1 MSAKQLETK
10 AIALRNVIYRYP
22 KSIAPVLDI
31 DSWEVEHG
39 ELVFIHGLSGSGKST
54 LLNLLTG
61 ILVANSGDVQV
72 LEQSIADLRSVKR
85 DEFRAKNI
93 GVVFQQFNL
102 FPYLSVIENIKLAVY
117 FSGIG
122 HDVFQERCQELFS
135 CLNLDLALMESRADM
150 LSVGQQQRV
159 AIARALINRPKL
171 LIVDEPTSA
180 LDNEAKHGFM
190 TMLVRLAKESQ
201 TTLIFVSHDETLMPF
216 FSQQVS
222 MSDLNSTREKDVN

>member
-22 KSIAPVLDI
+22 KSIAPVLHI

-117 FSGIG
+117 FQVLAMMFFKN
-122 HDVFQERCQELFS
+122 DVRS
-135 CLNLDLALMESRADM
+135 CSR
-150 LSVGQQQRV
+150 V
-159 AIARALINRPKL
+159 
-171 LIVDEPTSA
+171 
-180 LDNEAKHGFM
+180 
-190 TMLVRLAKESQ
+190 
-201 TTLIFVSHDETLMPF
+201 
-216 FSQQVS
+216 
-222 MSDLNSTREKDVN
+222 